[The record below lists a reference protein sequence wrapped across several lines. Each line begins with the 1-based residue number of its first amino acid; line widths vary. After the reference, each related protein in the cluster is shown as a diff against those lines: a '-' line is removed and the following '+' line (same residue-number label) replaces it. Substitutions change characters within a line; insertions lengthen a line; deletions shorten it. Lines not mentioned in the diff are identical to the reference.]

1 MKAWMEAITPQPDDA
16 KENVTKY
23 TKYICQLDCKNY
35 TVCREKLK
43 QDLQPLLPLLL
54 GQCDFAL

>member
-1 MKAWMEAITPQPDDA
+1 MEAITPQPDDA
-16 KENVTKY
+16 KENVTKS